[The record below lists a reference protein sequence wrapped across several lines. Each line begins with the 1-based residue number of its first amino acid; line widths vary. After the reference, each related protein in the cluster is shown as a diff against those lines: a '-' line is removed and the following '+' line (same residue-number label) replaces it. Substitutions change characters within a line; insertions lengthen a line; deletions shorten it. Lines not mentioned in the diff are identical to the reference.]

1 MQLSKKMKIALDET
15 RMLILG
21 AQILLGF
28 QFRSVFQDGY
38 DALPRHASYANA
50 LSLLLMLAVTVL
62 LIAPPLWHRIIAGG
76 EAAGRIHRFTC
87 KLTELALIPF
97 ALSLGL
103 DLFIAIERI
112 AGLASG
118 LLVGVGF
125 ALLALLGWQGVEWLR
140 RRRIGQKERAMSAQQ
155 RDLVETLPL
164 HEKINQ
170 MLTEARVI
178 LPGAQA
184 LLGFQLA
191 ITVTKS
197 FDALPAASKLAHAAS
212 LAAVAIAIILLMA
225 PAAYH
230 RIVYAGEDAPE
241 FLRTGGRLVTLATL
255 PLALGLSG
263 DTFVVIARIAD
274 SAPLGILAASAT
286 LLACVALWHLAPALK
301 RGALRRGQH
310 LVSAE

>member
-28 QFRSVFQDGY
+28 QLRSVFQDGY

-50 LSLLLMLAVTVL
+50 VSLLLMQGVTVL
-62 LIAPPLWHRIIAGG
+62 LITPPLWHRIVAGG
-76 EAAGRIHRFTC
+76 EASGRVHRLTC
-87 KLTELALIPF
+87 KLTELALVPF

-112 AGLASG
+112 AGRAAG
-118 LLVGVGF
+118 LLAGIGF
-125 ALLALLGWQGVEWLR
+125 ALLALLGWQGVEWWR
-140 RRRIGQKERAMSAQQ
+140 RRRIGLKERAMSAQQ

-164 HEKINQ
+164 HEKIDQ

-191 ITVTKS
+191 IIVTKS
-197 FDALPAASKLAHAAS
+197 FDALPAASKLVHAAS
-212 LAAVAIAIILLMA
+212 LAAVAIAVILLMA

-241 FLRTGGRLVTLATL
+241 FLRTGSVLVTLATL
-255 PLALGLSG
+255 PLALGMSG
-263 DTFVVIARIAD
+263 DSYVVIARIAA
-274 SAPLGILAASAT
+274 SAPIGILAASAA
-286 LLACVALWHLAPALK
+286 LLLSLSMWHLYPALK
-301 RGALRRGQH
+301 RGVLRRGRQ